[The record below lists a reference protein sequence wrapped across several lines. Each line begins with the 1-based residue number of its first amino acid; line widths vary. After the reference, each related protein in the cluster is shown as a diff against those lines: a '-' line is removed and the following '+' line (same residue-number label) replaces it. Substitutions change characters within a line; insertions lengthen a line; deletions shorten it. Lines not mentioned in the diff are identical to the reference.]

1 MDYVTKL
8 LRGSPMRLVLTNT
21 CLWSLPTY
29 TMGSTSFHL
38 GRIEEWTQSTS
49 YINLSDV
56 GFI

>member
-1 MDYVTKL
+1 ME
-8 LRGSPMRLVLTNT
+8 GENSSSGGRLVL
-21 CLWSLPTY
+21 TY